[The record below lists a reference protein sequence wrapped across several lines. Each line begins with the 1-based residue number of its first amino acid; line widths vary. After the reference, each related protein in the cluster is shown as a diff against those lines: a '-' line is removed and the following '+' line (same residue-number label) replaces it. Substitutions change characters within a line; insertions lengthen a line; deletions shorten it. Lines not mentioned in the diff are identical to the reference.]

1 MEKRQLVG
9 QKLDFSQTPFNLL
22 MQKRIQQVLII
33 CSNYDFYMLEE
44 DGRID
49 EQIYN
54 EYVSLNLR
62 YPPIFLH
69 TDSAKQAFE
78 ILEHEKVDLVIE
90 MLSIGD
96 VDTFELAKQIKS
108 KYSTIPIVVLTHF
121 SREVSLR
128 LQNEDLSAIEYVF
141 CWLGNADLLVAIIKL
156 IEDRM
161 NVEFDVDKVG
171 VQVILLAEDSVRF
184 ISSYLPNLYKIILKQ
199 SREFMK
205 EALNEHQKMLRAR
218 GRPKILLS
226 TTYEDALKIYERYKF
241 NLLGIISDVSFKK
254 KNKDIET
261 RDGLELCRHVK
272 SEDMHM
278 PVLLQSSDAS
288 NEIPAKEM
296 GAGFINKASKTLSIE
311 LRNFVVRNFGF
322 GEFTFRDP
330 DTMQEI
336 ARAADLQALQHLILK
351 IPDSVLQYHTR
362 RNEISKWL
370 NARALFPI
378 GQMFKFLSTDDFPTL
393 DELRNFIY
401 ESIANFRMSKGRGVI
416 AEFDKE
422 SFDEYLIF
430 SRIGEGSIGGK
441 ARGLAF
447 LDALIKKHNLF
458 YKYDNIIVTIPWT
471 VVIGTDIFDE
481 FLESND
487 LLKVVLSDISDENL
501 MQRFLVS
508 QLPGK
513 LYQDLYA
520 LVSAL
525 HNPVAVRSSSKLEDS
540 HYQPFAGIYSTY
552 MVPLV
557 QNDKPRMVRMIT
569 DAIKCVYA
577 SVFFKSSK
585 AYMAATSN
593 VIDEEKMGIII
604 QEVCGNPYG
613 NRFYPSISGVA
624 RSINFYP
631 IKPERPEDGI
641 VNLAFGLGKYIVD
654 GGSSLRFSPRYPKK
668 ILQLSTPEMALRDTQ
683 KTFYAL
689 DLSQNDFTP
698 TTDDGFN
705 LHKLSIR
712 EAENDAALK
721 YVASTFDQENNS
733 ITEGMGMKGRRLI
746 TFSKVLNHNIFPLAE
761 IVNDILSIGQRQM
774 NNPIEIEFAVNL
786 DTPPNQPKIFN
797 ALQIRP
803 IVLSEQTKN
812 IQIDEYNKDQTILY
826 SDSALGNGVFENLTD
841 IIYVRPETFNAS
853 FSNEIALKL
862 EKLNEEFQ
870 LKKKNF
876 VLIGPGRWG
885 SSDPWLGIPIK
896 WGQISEAR
904 IIIESGLDQ
913 YRIDPSQGT
922 HFFQNLTS
930 FRVGYMTVNPY
941 INDGFYDVEYLANL
955 TAEYEDKFIRHIHFE
970 SPMLIKIDGK
980 NNRGIIIK
988 PGAKSFP
995 KPARN

>member
-1 MEKRQLVG
+1 MDKRKLIG

-49 EQIYN
+49 EQIFN

-62 YPPIFLH
+62 YPPVFIH
-69 TDSAKQAFE
+69 TDSAKEAFE
-78 ILEHEKVDLVIE
+78 ILEREKIELVIE

-96 VDTFELAKQIKS
+96 VDTFELAKLIKS

-128 LQNEDLSAIEYVF
+128 LQNEDLSAIDYVF

-218 GRPKILLS
+218 GRPKILLA
-226 TTYEDALKIYERYKF
+226 TTSEEALALYERFKF

-272 SEDMHM
+272 SEDKHM
-278 PVLLQSSDAS
+278 PVLLQSSDVA

-296 GAGFINKASKTLSIE
+296 GAGFINKGSKTLSIE

-393 DELRNFIY
+393 SELRSFIY

-447 LDALIKKHNLF
+447 LDAQIKKHNLI

-471 VVIGTDIFDE
+471 VVIGTDVFDE
-481 FLESND
+481 FLETND
-487 LLKVVLSDISDENL
+487 LHKIVLSDISDDEML
-501 MQRFLVS
+501 QHFLVS
-508 QLPGK
+508 QLSGK

-557 QNDKPRMVRMIT
+557 ENDKPRMVRMIT

-604 QEVCGNPYG
+604 QEVCGNQYG
-613 NRFYPSISGVA
+613 NRFYPAISGVA

-631 IKPERPEDGI
+631 IKPEMPEDGI

-654 GGSSLRFSPRYPKK
+654 GGSSLRFSPKYPKK

-689 DLSQNDFTP
+689 DINLNEFTP
-698 TTDDGFN
+698 TVDDGFN

-721 YVASTFDQENNS
+721 YVASTYDQENNS
-733 ITEGMGMKGRRLI
+733 ITEGMGIKGRRI
-746 TFSKVLNHNIFPLAE
+746 ISFSKVLNHNIFPLAE
-761 IVNDILSIGQRQM
+761 IVHDILTIGQRQM

-812 IQIDEYNKDQTILY
+812 IQIDQYNRDQTILY
-826 SDSALGNGVFENLTD
+826 SESALGNGVFENLSD
-841 IIYVRPETFNAS
+841 LIYIRPDTFNAS
-853 FSNEIALKL
+853 FSNEIASKL
-862 EKLNEEFQ
+862 EELNEEFRA
-870 LKKKNF
+870 KKKNY

-941 INDGFYDVEYLANL
+941 RKDGYYDVDYLANL
-955 TAEYEDKFIRHIHFE
+955 TATFEDKFIRHIHFE
-970 SPMLIKIDGK
+970 KAMLIKIDGR
-980 NNRGIIIK
+980 NNKGIILK
-988 PGAKSFP
+988 PGAKT
-995 KPARN
+995 